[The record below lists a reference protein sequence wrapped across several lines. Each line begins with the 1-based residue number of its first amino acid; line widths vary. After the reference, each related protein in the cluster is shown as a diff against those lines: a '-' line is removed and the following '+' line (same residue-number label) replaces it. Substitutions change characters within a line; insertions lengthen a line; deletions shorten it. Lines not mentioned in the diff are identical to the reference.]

1 MAILQRLGL
10 RRRSRFDPQT
20 PLDAFLDSP
29 LQTLISALYA
39 LLLTLRG
46 RPYAPPTHNAIRVVC
61 LSDTHDLLPADPVP
75 EGDLLIHAG
84 DLSTPGTAA
93 ALQAQI
99 DFLAAQ
105 PHTHKVLVAGNHDAY
120 FDPNARSLADRTFRA
135 TLDLKGVHYLQHE
148 ALTLTFAARG
158 RRRLRLYGAPDIPR
172 CGPADF
178 AFQYDAA
185 APPWQGAVPADTDV
199 LITHTPP
206 FAHRDLRLGCPAL
219 LAELWRVRPRL
230 HVFGH
235 VHFGHGREAAHYD
248 GAQAAYESLVARRG
262 GPVRDLLPSG
272 AWIDALKVA
281 AYGLHAVV
289 FKVLMLGP
297 GGNTGGTWLVNAGLM
312 KGNSGKL
319 GNPPQVVVL

>member
-61 LSDTHDLLPADPVP
+61 LADTHDLFPADPVP

-120 FDPNARSLADRTFRA
+120 FDPNARSLADRTFR
-135 TLDLKGVHYLQHE
+135 TPLDLKG
-148 ALTLTFAARG
+148 
-158 RRRLRLYGAPDIPR
+158 
-172 CGPADF
+172 
-178 AFQYDAA
+178 
-185 APPWQGAVPADTDV
+185 
-199 LITHTPP
+199 
-206 FAHRDLRLGCPAL
+206 
-219 LAELWRVRPRL
+219 
-230 HVFGH
+230 
-235 VHFGHGREAAHYD
+235 
-248 GAQAAYESLVARRG
+248 SLVARRG
-262 GPVRDLLPSG
+262 GPLRDLLPSG
-272 AWIDALKVA
+272 AWVDALKVA

>member
-61 LSDTHDLLPADPVP
+61 LADTHDLFPADPVP

-105 PHTHKVLVAGNHDAY
+105 PHTHKVL
-120 FDPNARSLADRTFRA
+120 
-135 TLDLKGVHYLQHE
+135 
-148 ALTLTFAARG
+148 
-158 RRRLRLYGAPDIPR
+158 
-172 CGPADF
+172 
-178 AFQYDAA
+178 
-185 APPWQGAVPADTDV
+185 
-199 LITHTPP
+199 
-206 FAHRDLRLGCPAL
+206 
-219 LAELWRVRPRL
+219 LWRVRPRL

>member
-1 MAILQRLGL
+1 MSDRAPAGPSGFLPLHSETMPALVRVPSHDRKPIASSHGPIESARHGMGRLLLMAILTASD
-10 RRRSRFDPQT
+10 RSSTQ
-20 PLDAFLDSP
+20 
-29 LQTLISALYA
+29 
-39 LLLTLRG
+39 
-46 RPYAPPTHNAIRVVC
+46 
-61 LSDTHDLLPADPVP
+61 
-75 EGDLLIHAG
+75 LLIRKQHA
-84 DLSTPGTAA
+84 
-93 ALQAQI
+93 
-99 DFLAAQ
+99 
-105 PHTHKVLVAGNHDAY
+105 
-120 FDPNARSLADRTFRA
+120 
-135 TLDLKGVHYLQHE
+135 
-148 ALTLTFAARG
+148 
-158 RRRLRLYGAPDIPR
+158 
-172 CGPADF
+172 
-178 AFQYDAA
+178 
-185 APPWQGAVPADTDV
+185 GAVPADTDV

-262 GPVRDLLPSG
+262 GPLRDLLPSG
-272 AWIDALKVA
+272 AWVDALKVA